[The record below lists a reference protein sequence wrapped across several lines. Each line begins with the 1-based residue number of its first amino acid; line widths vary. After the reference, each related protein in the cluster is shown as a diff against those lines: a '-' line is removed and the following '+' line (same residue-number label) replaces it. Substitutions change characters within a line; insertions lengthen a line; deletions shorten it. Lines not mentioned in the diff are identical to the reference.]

1 MDIIMAKEQQ
11 SKEKV
16 VTKYE
21 QKMAARK
28 LAEEKDKKEQKL
40 MKLGAIAVLII
51 VIAIVGGSVGYSI
64 YSKQQ
69 ALTQPYVQLGE
80 EIVTQQEY
88 DFYYAYTVNGYVSVY
103 GDLVS
108 LMGFD
113 TSTSH
118 SAQLYSDELT
128 WKDYFDSM
136 AIDWMIEVIA
146 LYNDGQ
152 EAGFTY
158 DASTDLATF
167 QTNLETAIEESG
179 YTEEAYY
186 KAAYGEYADKE
197 VVFALQEKA
206 IYAEAYLAHLSTIQE
221 VSQDDIEER
230 YASDSSAYDSVDFYL
245 FTALTELTTDS
256 TDEEVE
262 AQLAIS
268 LETVEE
274 YRSRYEAGESFE
286 DLSVEYASETTL
298 SSYEENGGFF
308 QGYRIDGLIED
319 GVDWLYDEG
328 RVSGDTDIIYNE
340 SAQNYAIYVFMDRY
354 KEDTIDEEIQTTI
367 ISELVAAY
375 LADLV
380 ANYELVDVN
389 GNFAHNDLIEQ

>member
-1 MDIIMAKEQQ
+1 MAKEQQ

>member
-1 MDIIMAKEQQ
+1 MAKEQQ
-11 SKEKV
+11 PKEKV

-28 LAEEKDKKEQKL
+28 LAEEKDKKEQKV
-40 MKLGAIAVLII
+40 MKLGAITVLII
-51 VIAIVGGSVGYSI
+51 AIAIVGGSVGYSV

-69 ALTQPYVQLGE
+69 ALTQSYVQLGE
-80 EIVTQQEY
+80 ESVTRQEY

-103 GDLVS
+103 GDLLS

-118 SAQLYSDELT
+118 SAQSYSDELT

-136 AIDWMIEVIA
+136 AIDWMTEVIA

-167 QTNLETAIEESG
+167 QTNIETAIEESG

-197 VVFALQEKA
+197 VVLALQEKA

-221 VSQDDIEER
+221 VTQDDIVER
-230 YASDSSAYDSVDFYL
+230 YTADTSAYDSVDFYL
-245 FTALTELTTDS
+245 FTALTEITTDS
-256 TDEEVE
+256 TEEEIE
-262 AQLAIS
+262 AELALS
-268 LETVEE
+268 LATVEE

-308 QGYRIDGLIED
+308 QGYRVDGLIED
-319 GVDWLYDEG
+319 GVEWLYDEG
-328 RVSGDTDIIYNE
+328 RESGDTEIIYNE
-340 SAQNYAIYVFMDRY
+340 SSQNYAIYVFMDRY
-354 KEDTIDEEIQTTI
+354 KEDTVDEEIETTI
-367 ISELVAAY
+367 TSELVATY

-380 ANYELVDVN
+380 SDYEMVDVN
-389 GNFAHNDLIEQ
+389 GNFSHIDLIE